1 MRNAL
6 SLCDRQQRPL
16 VPRPMKAATEA
27 PTRQAAKEA
36 LAAAIAEL
44 DRKAHKV
51 PRLLEES
58 GEEILGLDSLPE
70 AHG

>member
-1 MRNAL
+1 
-6 SLCDRQQRPL
+6 
-16 VPRPMKAATEA
+16 MKAATEA